1 MQKLF
6 LGILLLVLVLV
17 FPLSTRAGV
26 NVGVN
31 ISLPLPI
38 VFVAPPELIVL
49 PETNVYVVPDV
60 EEEIY
65 FYGGWWWRPWEG
77 GWYRSRHYDSGWS
90 YHQQAPSFYG
100 RIPSDWRN
108 DYRERR
114 WRGSQWDYQPIPHQ
128 QVQQN
133 WSAWQKS
140 RYWERHK
147 SWGVQGL
154 QPRMRSQRSSHDV
167 YSGQSQSQM
176 REVQQQ
182 RSRQHRGA
190 GQNFRQANP
199 QHSQQ
204 QQGAGQ
210 KFRQAKPQH
219 AQHQQGAGQKF
230 QKAQPQHSQHQQ
242 GNQKGGKGKGKG
254 GKGKGGDKGER

>member
-1 MQKLF
+1 MQKTMQKTF
-6 LGILLLVLVLV
+6 FGILLLGLVIV
-17 FPLSTRAGV
+17 SPFPSRAGV
-26 NVGVN
+26 DVGVN

-49 PETNVYVVPDV
+49 PETNVYVVPDI
-60 EEEIY
+60 EAEIY

-77 GWYRSRHYDSGWS
+77 GWYRSRHYDSDWS
-90 YHQQAPSFYG
+90 YYEQVPSFYR

-114 WRGSQWDYQPIPHQ
+114 WRGNQWDYQQIPHQ

-154 QPRMRSQRSSHDV
+154 QPRMRSQQPSREGYTRQH
-167 YSGQSQSQM
+167 QPQM
-176 REVQQQ
+176 RAVQPQ
-182 RSRQHRGA
+182 RSQQYRGES
-190 GQNFRQANP
+190 QKFRNAKP
-199 QHSQQ
+199 QHVQQ

-210 KFRQAKPQH
+210 KFRKAQPQH
-219 AQHQQGAGQKF
+219 LQQQQGAGQKF
-230 QKAQPQHSQHQQ
+230 HKAQPQHPKHQQ
-242 GNQKGGKGKGKG
+242 GKQKSGKAGNK
-254 GKGKGGDKGER
+254 DER